1 MEPGEKRDFVAQER
15 AQRLAKQERLLAG
28 TGPAYGYDRDHTL
41 ARVRDD
47 FESLDRV
54 RVAGRVMLIRRHGRI
69 VFAELKDQTATGQ
82 LVFLDDERVRDLDR
96 GDWIGVEGTCKRTD
110 KGEPS
115 IWVGEWRLLTK
126 SLRPLPD
133 KHRGLTDV
141 DTRLRQRYLDLIVNP
156 DSRRVF
162 DIRSAVIAS
171 VRRTLT
177 ERGFTEVETPVLDA
191 SAGGAAARPFITHHN
206 ALDIDMYLRIALE
219 LYLKR
224 LVVGGFERV
233 FEIGRVFRN
242 EGLDTRHNPEF
253 TLLEA

>member
-1 MEPGEKRDFVAQER
+1 MTAREP
-15 AQRLAKQERLLAG
+15 
-28 TGPAYGYDRDHTL
+28 
-41 ARVRDD
+41 
-47 FESLDRV
+47 
-54 RVAGRVMLIRRHGRI
+54 
-69 VFAELKDQTATGQ
+69 
-82 LVFLDDERVRDLDR
+82 
-96 GDWIGVEGTCKRTD
+96 TD

-115 IWVGEWRLLTK
+115 IWVDGVAAAHQVAA
-126 SLRPLPD
+126 PLPD
-133 KHRGLTDV
+133 KHRGLTDT

-162 DIRSAVIAS
+162 DVRSKVMAS
-171 VRRTLT
+171 VRRTLG

-191 SAGGAAARPFITHHN
+191 KAGGAAARPFITHHN

-224 LVVGGFERV
+224 LVVGGFEAV

-253 TLLEA
+253 TLLEAYQALGTTTT